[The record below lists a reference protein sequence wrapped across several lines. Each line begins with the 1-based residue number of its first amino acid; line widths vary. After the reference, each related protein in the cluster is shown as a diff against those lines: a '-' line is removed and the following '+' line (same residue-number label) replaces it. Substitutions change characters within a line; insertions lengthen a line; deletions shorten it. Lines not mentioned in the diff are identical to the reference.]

1 MLKRIHNLIH
11 KNRAMEILAE
21 NYDIRTIAFSVV
33 SVLVAMGLTVFYIVI
48 YAITKSLWC
57 GAMAFYHI
65 ALILLKGYVLVSYRK
80 RIKNTVLS
88 DEDRM
93 LGAIKQYR
101 NCGIVFIALTLCL
114 IAMIIQIVRA
124 DKVFNYDMYVTYT
137 IAAFTMFQIVVA
149 IVNYIKSHK
158 TDNYTVRSLRSI
170 NLTTALV
177 SFISLQAIAL
187 DTFSHNANIPV
198 CNAVTGFVVCGFVV
212 ASGIHMIV
220 HSLIRIF
227 VLKNRARTEEKK

>member
-1 MLKRIHNLIH
+1 M
-11 KNRAMEILAE
+11 E
-21 NYDIRTIAFSVV
+21 NYDIRTIAFSVL
-33 SVLVAMGLTVFYIVI
+33 SVLVAIGLTVFYIVI

-57 GAMAFYHI
+57 GATAFYHI
-65 ALILLKGYVLVSYRK
+65 MLILLRGYVLVSYRK
-80 RIKNTVLS
+80 RTKNIVLS

-198 CNAVTGFVVCGFVV
+198 GNAVTGFVVCGLVV
-212 ASGIHMIV
+212 ASGIYMIV

-227 VLKNRARTEEKK
+227 ALKNSARTEEKK

>member
-1 MLKRIHNLIH
+1 MFKRIHDLIH
-11 KNRAMEILAE
+11 KNRFVDSLTQSYDARTVIFSIVAVFVAIALA
-21 NYDIRTIAFSVV
+21 I
-33 SVLVAMGLTVFYIVI
+33 FYIAV
-48 YAITKSLWC
+48 YALTQSLWC

-65 ALILLKGYVLVSYRK
+65 ALVLLRGYVLLSYRK
-80 RIKNTVLS
+80 RTKSTALS
-88 DEDRM
+88 DADRL
-93 LGAIKQYR
+93 LGAIRQYR

-137 IAAFTMFQIVVA
+137 IAAFTMFQIAVA

-187 DTFSHNANIPV
+187 DTFSHNINISV
-198 CNAVTGFVVCGFVV
+198 GNAITGFVVCGLVV
-212 ASGIHMIV
+212 GGGIYMV
-220 HSLIRIF
+220 MHSFIKINA
-227 VLKNRARTEEKK
+227 LKNDIRAEE